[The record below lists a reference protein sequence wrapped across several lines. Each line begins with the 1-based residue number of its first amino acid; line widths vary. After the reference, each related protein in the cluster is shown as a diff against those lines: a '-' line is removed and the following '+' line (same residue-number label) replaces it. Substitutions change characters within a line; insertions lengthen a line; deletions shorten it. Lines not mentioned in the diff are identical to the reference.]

1 MVTLKDIADEAG
13 VSIATVSN
21 VINGN
26 LSKVSNDNAKRIRAI
41 IENRHYVPNSSARTL
56 AVKSSHIIA
65 GILMG
70 AQGANMLKDPYCA
83 EFFGELVGAVQDRG
97 YYFMVRYVTSYDEV
111 IKSLRSWN
119 VDGAVFIG
127 TSEVYS
133 RKIQEEIHIPLIFT
147 DSYTTQQNINN
158 VGIDDFK
165 GGVLAA
171 EYFLKMGHRNLSFVG
186 YTYPLM
192 EKSVVPERLGG
203 FLSVFKSHNI
213 EMSDKQF
220 FYVPESAP
228 DDCLNNIASQL
239 MEDNGGI
246 TGFFVSADKLAFAL
260 IRTLSNNGIKVPQ
273 DISVIG
279 FDDLSITSDFM
290 PGLTTIRQN
299 ISRKVQIV
307 ADLLFR
313 QIEGDNV
320 PPVNTMLDVELIER
334 GSVKFLSKK
343 RKENT

>member
-21 VINGN
+21 VINDN
-26 LSKVSNDNAKRIRAI
+26 LSKVSHENARRIRNI

-56 AVKSSHIIA
+56 AVKTSHIIA

-133 RKIQEEIHIPLIFT
+133 RKIQEEIQIPLIFT
-147 DSYTTQQNINN
+147 DSYTTQQNVNN

-171 EYFLKMGHRNLSFVG
+171 EHLIKNGHKKPGFAGFTYSLS
-186 YTYPLM
+186 
-192 EKSVVPERLGG
+192 EKGVVSERLNG
-203 FLSVFKSHNI
+203 FMSVFNSHNI
-213 EMSDKQF
+213 ELTDNQI
-220 FYVPESAP
+220 FYVPESNP
-228 DDCLNNIASQL
+228 DDSLKNIAARLKAEKGS
-239 MEDNGGI
+239 I
-246 TGFFVSADKLAFAL
+246 TGMFISADKLAFAL
-260 IRTLSNNGIKVPQ
+260 IKILSDYGIRVPD
-273 DISVIG
+273 DISIIG

-290 PGLTTIRQN
+290 PNLTTIRQN
-299 ISRKVQIV
+299 ISRKVRIA

-313 QIEGDNV
+313 QIEGDNTH
-320 PPVNTMLDVELIER
+320 PANTMLDVELVER
-334 GSVKFLSKK
+334 GSVKSLII
-343 RKENT
+343 EA